1 MHPEWYYNLYDEIFG
16 WSRNYLKEITM
27 INDII
32 AFPNKV
38 IEEIG
43 AGTGRHTE
51 QILQMNPLKVNA
63 IDWDSQ
69 AIRMLRKKFKQTHN
83 LQIIEG
89 DGFARKNNVDIII
102 CLYSILQQTEK
113 KIILEQRITNLINRI
128 EMCNCHIFVEC
139 IDTQKHNKQELT
151 TIYETKQEYL
161 GIRSE
166 KTDFGVK
173 IIYQGHINKLD
184 VSYEVPICNC
194 PLYLFE
200 GNSNVQ
206 YEIIPLSQSGR
217 KRMLHIYKR

>member
-102 CLYSILQQTEK
+102 
-113 KIILEQRITNLINRI
+113 
-128 EMCNCHIFVEC
+128 
-139 IDTQKHNKQELT
+139 
-151 TIYETKQEYL
+151 
-161 GIRSE
+161 
-166 KTDFGVK
+166 
-173 IIYQGHINKLD
+173 
-184 VSYEVPICNC
+184 
-194 PLYLFE
+194 
-200 GNSNVQ
+200 
-206 YEIIPLSQSGR
+206 
-217 KRMLHIYKR
+217 